1 LDHASLTRDHSTLI
15 THFVPFLENIM
26 EHSASHAGDRFLQQA
41 TDATTG
47 QVDGLA
53 GFWKLGAGRALTLH
67 AAQAGVLRIAH
78 GRVWA
83 TFDGASQDLQVR
95 AGDHFLMRGES
106 LTLKAGESLVLE
118 SFSNG
123 HAASAYFSWE
133 PASIRVELP
142 QVAEPAGWRTGVLQ
156 PLVDLRAALGLAGG
170 ALARLG
176 RGLVLGAA
184 AVLEAVLT
192 PVAAGFVAARSRP
205 ASGHDLDVYKNSANT
220 GRNCNV
226 LAMSNLI

>member
-1 LDHASLTRDHSTLI
+1 
-15 THFVPFLENIM
+15 M

-67 AAQAGVLRIAH
+67 AAQSGVLRIAH

-83 TFDGASQDLQVR
+83 TFDSASQDAEVR
-95 AGDHFLMRGES
+95 AGDHFLSRGES
-106 LTLKAGESLVLE
+106 LTLKAGESLVIE
-118 SFSNG
+118 SFSAG

-133 PASIRVELP
+133 PVAACAAVRQP
-142 QVAEPAGWRTGVLQ
+142 AAEPAGWRAGVLQ
-156 PLVDLRAALGLAGG
+156 PLSDLRAAFGLAAG
-170 ALARLG
+170 ALGRLA

-184 AVLEAVLT
+184 AALEALLT
-192 PVAAGFVAARSRP
+192 PLAMVFLTARARPMAAG
-205 ASGHDLDVYKNSANT
+205 HDFDTFKADQRRHPHNY
-220 GRNCNV
+220 NV
-226 LAMSNLI
+226 LAMSNLV

>member
-1 LDHASLTRDHSTLI
+1 
-15 THFVPFLENIM
+15 M

-83 TFDGASQDLQVR
+83 TFDSASQDAQVR
-95 AGDHFLMRGES
+95 AGDHFLSRGES
-106 LTLKAGESLVLE
+106 LTLKAGESLVME
-118 SFSNG
+118 SFSLG

-133 PASIRVELP
+133 PSAACAPVTQP
-142 QVAEPAGWRTGVLQ
+142 AAEPAGWRVGVLQ
-156 PLVDLRAALGLAGG
+156 PLSDLRAAFGLATG
-170 ALARLG
+170 ALGRLA

-184 AVLEAVLT
+184 AAVAALLT
-192 PVAAGFVAARSRP
+192 PLAMVFLTARARPMAAG
-205 ASGHDLDVYKNSANT
+205 HDFDAYKDDQRRHPHNY
-220 GRNCNV
+220 NV
-226 LAMSNLI
+226 LAMSNLV

>member
-1 LDHASLTRDHSTLI
+1 
-15 THFVPFLENIM
+15 M

-67 AAQAGVLRIAH
+67 ATQAGVLRIAH

-83 TFDGASQDLQVR
+83 TFDSASQDAEVR
-95 AGDHFLMRGES
+95 AGDHFLSRGES
-106 LTLKAGESLVLE
+106 LTLKAGESLVIE
-118 SFSNG
+118 SFSAG

-133 PASIRVELP
+133 PVAACAAVRQP
-142 QVAEPAGWRTGVLQ
+142 AAEPAGWRAGVLQ
-156 PLVDLRAALGLAGG
+156 PLSDLRAAFGLAAG
-170 ALARLG
+170 ALGRLA

-184 AVLEAVLT
+184 AGFEALLT
-192 PVAAGFVAARSRP
+192 PLAMVFLTARARPMAAG
-205 ASGHDLDVYKNSANT
+205 HDFDTFKADQRRHPHNY
-220 GRNCNV
+220 NV
-226 LAMSNLI
+226 LAMSNLV

>member
-1 LDHASLTRDHSTLI
+1 
-15 THFVPFLENIM
+15 M

-67 AAQAGVLRIAH
+67 AAQSGVLRIAH

-83 TFDGASQDLQVR
+83 TFDSASQDAEVR
-95 AGDHFLMRGES
+95 AGDHFLSRGES
-106 LTLKAGESLVLE
+106 LTLKAGESLVME
-118 SFSNG
+118 SFSAG

-133 PASIRVELP
+133 PVAACAAVRQP
-142 QVAEPAGWRTGVLQ
+142 AAEPAGWRAGVLQ
-156 PLVDLRAALGLAGG
+156 PLSDLRAAFGLAAG
-170 ALARLG
+170 ALGRLA

-184 AVLEAVLT
+184 AALEALLT
-192 PVAAGFVAARSRP
+192 PLAMVFLTARARPMAAG
-205 ASGHDLDVYKNSANT
+205 HDFDTFKADQRRHPHNY
-220 GRNCNV
+220 NV
-226 LAMSNLI
+226 LAMSNLV

>member
-1 LDHASLTRDHSTLI
+1 MD
-15 THFVPFLENIM
+15 
-26 EHSASHAGDRFLQQA
+26 HSASHAGDRFLQQA

-83 TFDGASQDLQVR
+83 TFDAASLDAQVR
-95 AGDHFLMRGES
+95 AGDHFLSRGES
-106 LTLKAGESLVLE
+106 LMLQAGESLVME
-118 SFSNG
+118 SFSAG

-133 PASIRVELP
+133 PIAACAPARLP
-142 QVAEPAGWRTGVLQ
+142 AAQPAGWRAGVLQ
-156 PLVDLRAALGLAGG
+156 PLSDLRAAFGLAAG
-170 ALARLG
+170 ALGRLA

-184 AVLEAVLT
+184 AAVEALLT
-192 PVAAGFVAARSRP
+192 PLAMVFLTARARPMAAG
-205 ASGHDLDVYKNSANT
+205 HDFDAFKDDHRRHPHNY
-220 GRNCNV
+220 NV
-226 LAMSNLI
+226 LAMSNLV

>member
-1 LDHASLTRDHSTLI
+1 
-15 THFVPFLENIM
+15 M

-83 TFDGASQDLQVR
+83 TFDSASQDAEVR
-95 AGDHFLMRGES
+95 AGDHFLSRGEC
-106 LTLKAGESLVLE
+106 LTLKAGESLVIE
-118 SFSNG
+118 SFSAG

-133 PASIRVELP
+133 PTVAGCLTAVP
-142 QVAEPAGWRTGVLQ
+142 AAEPAGWRAGVLQ
-156 PLVDLRAALGLAGG
+156 PLSDLRTASGLAAG
-170 ALARLG
+170 ALARLA
-176 RGLVLGAA
+176 RGLVLGVAA
-184 AVLEAVLT
+184 AAQALLT
-192 PVAAGFVAARSRP
+192 PLAMIFLTARARPMAAG
-205 ASGHDLDVYKNSANT
+205 HDFDVYKDDQ
-220 GRNCNV
+220 RRHPHRYNV
-226 LAMSNLI
+226 LAMSNLV

>member
-1 LDHASLTRDHSTLI
+1 
-15 THFVPFLENIM
+15 M

-83 TFDGASQDLQVR
+83 TFDSASLDAEVR
-95 AGDHFLMRGES
+95 AGDHFLSRGES
-106 LTLKAGESLVLE
+106 LTLKAGESLVIE
-118 SFSNG
+118 SFSAG

-133 PASIRVELP
+133 PVAACAAVRQP
-142 QVAEPAGWRTGVLQ
+142 VAEPAGWRAGVLQ
-156 PLVDLRAALGLAGG
+156 PLSDLRAAFGLAAG
-170 ALARLG
+170 ALGRLA

-184 AVLEAVLT
+184 AAVEALLT
-192 PVAAGFVAARSRP
+192 PLAMVFLTARARPMAAG
-205 ASGHDLDVYKNSANT
+205 HDFDTFKADQRRHPHNY
-220 GRNCNV
+220 NV
-226 LAMSNLI
+226 LAMSNLV

>member
-1 LDHASLTRDHSTLI
+1 
-15 THFVPFLENIM
+15 M

-67 AAQAGVLRIAH
+67 ATHAGVLRIAH

-83 TFDGASQDLQVR
+83 TFDAASQDIQVR
-95 AGDHFLMRGES
+95 AGDHFLGRGES
-106 LTLKAGESLVLE
+106 LTLKAGESLVME
-118 SFSNG
+118 SFSAG

-133 PASIRVELP
+133 PVVACAAVRQPAAEL
-142 QVAEPAGWRTGVLQ
+142 AGWRAGVLE
-156 PLVDLRAALGLAGG
+156 PLSDLRAAFGLATG
-170 ALARLG
+170 ALGRLA

-184 AVLEAVLT
+184 AAVEAVLT
-192 PVAAGFVAARSRP
+192 PFAMVFLANRARPMAAG
-205 ASGHDLDVYKNSANT
+205 HDFDAY
-220 GRNCNV
+220 RNDQRRHPHNYNV
-226 LAMSNLI
+226 LAMSNLV

>member
-1 LDHASLTRDHSTLI
+1 MDHA
-15 THFVPFLENIM
+15 
-26 EHSASHAGDRFLQQA
+26 ASHLAGDRYMQQA
-41 TDATTG
+41 SDATTG
-47 QVDGLA
+47 QVSGLA
-53 GFWKLGAGRALTLH
+53 GFWKLGAGQALTLR
-67 AAQAGVLRIAH
+67 ASQAGVLRIAH

-83 TFDGASQDLQVR
+83 TFDGASQDMQVR

-118 SFSNG
+118 SFSSG

-133 PASIRVELP
+133 PAGSRVEVP
-142 QVAEPAGWRTGVLQ
+142 QAAEQAGWRTGVLQ

-176 RGLVLGAA
+176 RGLLSGAA
-184 AVLEAVLT
+184 AALEAVLT
-192 PVAAGFVAARSRP
+192 PVAAGFVAARNRP
-205 ASGHDLDVYKNSANT
+205 ASGHDLDVYKNSAGA

-226 LAMSNLI
+226 LAMSNLV